1 MLKQVDSLS
10 LPRCL
15 LLLQTSEV
23 ILAKNSAYCS
33 LMQWNNDT
41 WLLLAHH
48 PYPEGVLWGTFIMRN
63 NVVTSSW
70 WWFYLRCTQVSKL
83 SLWMGNRMC
92 IQMMKVEGKTR
103 NYFHPVFKIDCWL
116 NVPYVTVSPFWWNIQ
131 RQRELKVIRICVWRS
146 SRWCASKD
154 FREQMFEIISTTHNN
169 KGSSLL
175 TVFQRHRGFTVCDS
189 STLHGQ
195 DGKVYIVKS
204 VWKVFWLYDDLLWL
218 ESLIDGWGQT

>member
-1 MLKQVDSLS
+1 MISFKVYTNFKAVAVDGQYAYSLKVKPEIVIVLS
-10 LPRCL
+10 
-15 LLLQTSEV
+15 SE
-23 ILAKNSAYCS
+23 
-33 LMQWNNDT
+33 
-41 WLLLAHH
+41 
-48 PYPEGVLWGTFIMRN
+48 
-63 NVVTSSW
+63 
-70 WWFYLRCTQVSKL
+70 
-83 SLWMGNRMC
+83 
-92 IQMMKVEGKTR
+92 
-103 NYFHPVFKIDCWL
+103 IDCWSK
-116 NVPYVTVSPFWWNIQ
+116 VPYVTVSPFWWNIQ